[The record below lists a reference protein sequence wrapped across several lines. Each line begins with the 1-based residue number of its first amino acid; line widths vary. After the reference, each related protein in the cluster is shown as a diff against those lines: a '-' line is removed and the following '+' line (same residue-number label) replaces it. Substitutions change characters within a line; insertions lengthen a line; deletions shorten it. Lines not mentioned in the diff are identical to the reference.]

1 MNKAQSGWTED
12 RLAKLRELWDKKLS
26 ITKIGEELGVSRNA
40 VAGKA
45 HRLGLEK
52 RQSPIKPSIKPK
64 TQKNEWDETLRG
76 PMPLRLVLRSL
87 EWSRNKCLWPYGDP
101 KNLDF
106 KFCGEPVLSGK
117 PYCLKHCE
125 LAYNLSLIHI

>member
-52 RQSPIKPSIKPK
+52 RQSPISHQLNQKRKK
-64 TQKNEWDETLRG
+64 TSG
-76 PMPLRLVLRSL
+76 MSL
-87 EWSRNKCLWPYGDP
+87 HVALC
-101 KNLDF
+101 
-106 KFCGEPVLSGK
+106 
-117 PYCLKHCE
+117 H
-125 LAYNLSLIHI
+125 

>member
-117 PYCLKHCE
+117 PYCLKHCD
-125 LAYNLSLIHI
+125 LAYNNSKD

>member
-52 RQSPIKPSIKPK
+52 RQSPIKPSLKPK

-125 LAYNLSLIHI
+125 LAYNNSKD

>member
-1 MNKAQSGWTED
+1 MNKAQSGWTDD

-125 LAYNLSLIHI
+125 LAYNNSKD

>member
-26 ITKIGEELGVSRNA
+26 ITKIGEELVVSRNA
-40 VAGKA
+40 VSWKA

-76 PMPLRLVLRSL
+76 PKPLRLVLRSL

-125 LAYNLSLIHI
+125 LAYNNSKD

>member
-106 KFCGEPVLSGK
+106 KFCGDPVLSGK

-125 LAYNLSLIHI
+125 LAYNNSKD

>member
-64 TQKNEWDETLRG
+64 TQKNEWDEASRG
-76 PMPLRLVLRSL
+76 PKPLRLVLRSL
-87 EWSRNKCLWPYGDP
+87 EWSRNKCLWPHGDP

-117 PYCLKHCE
+117 PCCLKHCE
-125 LAYNLSLIHI
+125 LAYNNSKD

>member
-64 TQKNEWDETLRG
+64 TQKNEWDESSRG
-76 PMPLRLVLRSL
+76 PKPLRLVLRSL
-87 EWSRNKCLWPYGDP
+87 EWSRNKCLWPFGDP
-101 KNLDF
+101 KNVNF
-106 KFCGEPVLSGK
+106 KFCGDPVISGK

-125 LAYNLSLIHI
+125 LAYNNSKD

>member
-64 TQKNEWDETLRG
+64 TQKNEWDDTLRG
-76 PMPLRLVLRSL
+76 PKPLRLVLRSL

-106 KFCGEPVLSGK
+106 KFCGERVLSGK

-125 LAYNLSLIHI
+125 LAYNNSKD

>member
-64 TQKNEWDETLRG
+64 KQKNEWDETLRG

-125 LAYNLSLIHI
+125 LAYNNSKD

>member
-64 TQKNEWDETLRG
+64 TQTNEWDETPRG
-76 PMPLRLVLRSL
+76 PKPLRLVLRSL

-125 LAYNLSLIHI
+125 LAYNNSKD

>member
-64 TQKNEWDETLRG
+64 TQTNEWDENSRG
-76 PMPLRLVLRSL
+76 PKPLRLVLRSL

-125 LAYNLSLIHI
+125 LAYNNSKD